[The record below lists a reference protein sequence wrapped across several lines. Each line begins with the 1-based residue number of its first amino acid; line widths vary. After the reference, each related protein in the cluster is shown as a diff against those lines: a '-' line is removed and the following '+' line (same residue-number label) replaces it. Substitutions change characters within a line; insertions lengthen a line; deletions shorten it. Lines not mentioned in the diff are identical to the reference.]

1 MKYHD
6 VALCIPIPR
15 FFRSLISKMASKWNF
30 VNLRTHVGGGV
41 VVRVIVRLCISF
53 DPQGFL
59 GC

>member
-30 VNLRTHVGGGV
+30 VNLRTHVGGGGGGGCGQGNCSFV
-41 VVRVIVRLCISF
+41 HIV
-53 DPQGFL
+53 
-59 GC
+59 